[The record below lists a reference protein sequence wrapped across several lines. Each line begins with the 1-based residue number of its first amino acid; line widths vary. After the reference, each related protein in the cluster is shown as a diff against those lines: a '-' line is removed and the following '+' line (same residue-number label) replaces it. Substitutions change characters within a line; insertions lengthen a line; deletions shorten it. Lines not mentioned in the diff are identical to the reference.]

1 MGEGEKEKMI
11 EIGGE
16 KKKIMKGNERTK
28 VRTTKWMK
36 KPRIGYDGLPTALVW
51 ICSSWIKS
59 IPRPRTLTVEEA
71 TVIEQFVI
79 PCTMHLTN

>member
-1 MGEGEKEKMI
+1 MI

-36 KPRIGYDGLPTALVW
+36 KPRIGYDGLATTLVW
-51 ICSSWIKS
+51 ICSNWIS
-59 IPRPRTLTVEEA
+59 GECPRPWYESVPAGLV
-71 TVIEQFVI
+71 VSVLGLGMDLFQ
-79 PCTMHLTN
+79 LD